1 MTMGEV
7 VFVVDREIDGGFSA
21 HAVGESVF
29 VQAQSQ
35 DELRAKIVD
44 AMACHFDGGDLA
56 MHGVRAGG
64 RQYRL
69 VNQRGGE

>member
-1 MTMGEV
+1 MGELE
-7 VFVVDREIDGGFSA
+7 FVVDREPEGGFSA
-21 HAVGESVF
+21 RAVGESIF
-29 VQAQSQ
+29 VQAETQE
-35 DELRAKIVD
+35 ELRAKIVD

-56 MHGVRAGG
+56 MHGVRAEG

>member
-1 MTMGEV
+1 MGEIE
-7 VFVVDREIDGGFSA
+7 FVVGHEPEGGFSA
-21 HAVGESVF
+21 RAVGESIF

-44 AMACHFDGGDLA
+44 ALACHSDGGDLA

-64 RQYRL
+64 GQYRL
-69 VNQRGGE
+69 DNQRSGE